1 MKKREKEGDTGRK
14 GEEYGGEI
22 EKKKGER
29 NRERREE
36 VEGEEEIKREGGR
49 QRRQKTEGEG
59 GDTDVIT
66 LVCLPL
72 TAEIL
77 EVWL

>member
-36 VEGEEEIKREGGR
+36 VEGGGEIKSEGGR
-49 QRRQKTEGEG
+49 EGEG
-59 GDTDVIT
+59 GITDVIT
-66 LVCLPL
+66 LVLP
-72 TAEIL
+72 TSYS
-77 EVWL
+77 

>member
-14 GEEYGGEI
+14 GEEYGGET

-36 VEGEEEIKREGGR
+36 VEGSRQSEG
-49 QRRQKTEGEG
+49 
-59 GDTDVIT
+59 VIT

-72 TAEIL
+72 IAKIL
-77 EVWL
+77 QVWL